1 LLHVDHNQF
10 GAPALARDIIAN
22 MDIKDINTLL
32 IDGDGVLWRAEQP
45 IAGLNDFVEVMNAQ
59 GINWAL
65 LTNNATRNR
74 MQFVEKFAGFGIE
87 VGVERIFS
95 SAIVTATYLQE
106 HFSAGDTIYVV
117 GEAGLIA
124 TLREAGFDVRAGDD
138 QPDEAV
144 AVIGSMDRG
153 LTYGRLAAA
162 NRLIRRGARFIQTNP
177 DKTFPMPDG
186 IAPGAG
192 TIMAALVAASG
203 VEPVVIG
210 KPETALYEAA
220 MRAYG
225 AQPER
230 TAMVGDRLETD
241 ILGAQRVG
249 ISTILVLT
257 GVATRGDLEGGDRAP
272 DLVLDSI
279 ADLADMLAAR
289 VPG

>member
-1 LLHVDHNQF
+1 
-10 GAPALARDIIAN
+10 

-32 IDGDGVLWRAEQP
+32 IDGDGVLWRADQP
-45 IAGLNDFVEVMNAQ
+45 IAGLSDFFEVMNAQ
-59 GINWAL
+59 GTNWAL
-65 LTNNATRNR
+65 LTNNATRDR
-74 MQFVEKFAGFGIE
+74 MQYVEKFAGFGIE
-87 VGVERIFS
+87 IGVERIFS

-106 HFSAGDTIYVV
+106 HFSAGDTVYVV
-117 GEAGLIA
+117 GESGLIA
-124 TLREAGFDVRAGDD
+124 TLREAGFDVRSGDD

-153 LTYGRLAAA
+153 LSYDKLAAA
-162 NRLIRRGARFIQTNP
+162 NRLIRGGARFIQTNP
-177 DKTFPMPDG
+177 DKTFPTPHG
-186 IAPGAG
+186 FTPGAG
-192 TIMAALVAASG
+192 TVMAALIAASG
-203 VEPVVIG
+203 VEPVIIG

-225 AQPER
+225 SEPET

-241 ILGAQRVG
+241 ILGAERVG
-249 ISTILVLT
+249 IGTILVLT
-257 GVATRGDLEGGDRAP
+257 GVTTRDDLDGVDLSP